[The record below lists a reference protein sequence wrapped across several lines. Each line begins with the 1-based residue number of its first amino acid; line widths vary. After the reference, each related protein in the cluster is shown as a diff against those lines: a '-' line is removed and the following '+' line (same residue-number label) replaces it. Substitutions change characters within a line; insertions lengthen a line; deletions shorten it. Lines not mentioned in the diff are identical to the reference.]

1 MFKRYVGLD
10 VLDFAIHIGVSVA
23 VTVVLA
29 SMVGSGPGEEAAVA
43 VGFGLSLVAL
53 AWRRHR
59 ALAAARTEWSTGEVQ
74 AERIAELEQRVAELE
89 VGQGRMLELEE
100 RLDFTERLLTRQRDA
115 DRLAAGPG
123 E

>member
-1 MFKRYVGLD
+1 MFKKYVGLD
-10 VLDFAIHIGVSVA
+10 VLDLAIHFGVSVA

-29 SMVGSGPGEEAAVA
+29 SMAGPGTGEEAAVA
-43 VGFGLSLVAL
+43 VGFGLSLVVL
-53 AWRRHR
+53 AWRRNR

-74 AERIAELEQRVAELE
+74 AERIAELEHRVAELE
-89 VGQGRMLELEE
+89 LGQGRILELEE

>member
-1 MFKRYVGLD
+1 MFKKYVGLD
-10 VLDFAIHIGVSVA
+10 FLDLLIHIGVSVA

-29 SMVGSGPGEEAAVA
+29 SVAGSGPGEEAAIA
-43 VGFGLSLVAL
+43 VGFGLSLVTL
-53 AWRRHR
+53 AWRRTR

-74 AERIAELEQRVAELE
+74 AERITELEHRVAELE
-89 VGQGRMLELEE
+89 AGHGRLLELEE